1 MTQTIR
7 VDHIGREAVPVI
19 VIDEFV
25 ARPELLAGD
34 AAMLGFVPM
43 GPHYPGVRAVVP
55 PALVKRF
62 VDPLASVIEDVFGV
76 RDCTV
81 IDALYSLVTTPPAEL
96 TPIQRLP
103 HFDGVEP
110 ERLAL
115 LHFLGRGNNGGTAF
129 YRHRATGYERVT
141 AARHPDYTKQ
151 LEQEIAEGGMPDPA
165 YISGDTDL
173 FEEIAV
179 YEGAYNRALLYP
191 SNALHCARIPATMPL
206 TTLPEAGRL
215 TVNTFLMGT
224 TSIQV

>member
-1 MTQTIR
+1 MTHTTR
-7 VDHIGREAVPVI
+7 VDHIGREAVPVV
-19 VIDEFV
+19 VIDDFV
-25 ARPELLAGD
+25 ARPEYLAND

-62 VDPLASVIEDVFGV
+62 VDPLEGLIADAFGV
-76 RDCTV
+76 RDCDV
-81 IDALYSLVTTPPAEL
+81 IDALYSLVTTSPADL

-115 LHFLGRGNNGGTAF
+115 LHFLGRGENGGTAF
-129 YRHRATGYERVT
+129 YRHRSTGFERVT
-141 AARHPDYTKQ
+141 AARHAVYTDA
-151 LEQEIAEGGMPDPA
+151 LEAELSKSGMPNPA

-179 YEGAYNRALLYP
+179 YEGCYNRALLYP
-191 SNALHCARIPATMPL
+191 SNVLHCARIPETVPL
-206 TTLPEAGRL
+206 STNPDAGRL
-215 TVNTFLMGT
+215 TVNTFLIGH
-224 TSIQV
+224 